1 MKATK
6 KIELTDEEVKKI
18 WDFFDVLDDI
28 EDIVHYRSTIDIV
41 SYLLE
46 KWAYQQKQKGDSI
59 IYIDDINTETSEAIK
74 WYKEEYGD
82 KQ

>member
-18 WDFFDVLDDI
+18 WNFFDVLDDI
-28 EDIVHYRSTIDIV
+28 EDIVPYRSTIDIV

-46 KWAYQQKQKGDSI
+46 KWAYQQKNKGDSA
-59 IYIDDINTETSEAIK
+59 IYIDDINTATSEAIK

-82 KQ
+82 TQ

>member
-28 EDIVHYRSTIDIV
+28 EDIVSYRSTIDIV

-46 KWAYQQKQKGDSI
+46 KWAYQQKNKSDST
-59 IYIDDINTETSEAIK
+59 IYIDDINIETSEAIK

-82 KQ
+82 TQ

>member
-18 WDFFDVLDDI
+18 WDFFNVLDDI
-28 EDIVHYRSTIDIV
+28 EDIVHYRSTIDII

-46 KWAYQQKQKGDSI
+46 KWAYQQKQKGDST
-59 IYIDDINTETSEAIK
+59 IYMDDINTETSEAIK

-82 KQ
+82 TQ

>member
-28 EDIVHYRSTIDIV
+28 EDIVPYRSTIDIV

-46 KWAYQQKQKGDSI
+46 KWAYQKRFRH
-59 IYIDDINTETSEAIK
+59 YPTNH
-74 WYKEEYGD
+74 
-82 KQ
+82 